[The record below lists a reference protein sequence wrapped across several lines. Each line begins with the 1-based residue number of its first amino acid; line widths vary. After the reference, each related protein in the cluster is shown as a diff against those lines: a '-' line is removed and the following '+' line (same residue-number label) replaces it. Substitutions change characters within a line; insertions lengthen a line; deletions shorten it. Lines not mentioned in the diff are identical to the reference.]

1 MFLRIF
7 FGDTDSASLF
17 IQFPYYNTTF
27 EQYFP
32 QFSSQNI
39 EN

>member
-1 MFLRIF
+1 MFLKKNVVDADRV
-7 FGDTDSASLF
+7 SLF
-17 IQFPYYNTTF
+17 IQFEYNNATF